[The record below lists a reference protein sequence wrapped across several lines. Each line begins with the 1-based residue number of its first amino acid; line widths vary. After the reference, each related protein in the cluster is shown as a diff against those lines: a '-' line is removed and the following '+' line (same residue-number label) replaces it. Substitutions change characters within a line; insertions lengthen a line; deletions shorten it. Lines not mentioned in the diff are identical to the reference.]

1 MSQNSDTNNKS
12 TLNQDSSNNLI
23 NDELSFMKK
32 SSFSDFEVGAKFRIF
47 DKTSNNTKVAFLS
60 HLSIPTAIE
69 VFSNNVYGIL
79 SRLNVS
85 HDLNN
90 DSQIGYNLGYNKFKK
105 MDGQFIYT
113 IVYGRSLDSFGI
125 FFEIFGDDSKNSS
138 NINFDSGITYLLD
151 NKKQL
156 DLSIGKGINNDMFF
170 ISGGIIEVLNNNVSI
185 LVDSSVPEEKV
196 SSALISEHIE
206 KLERNLS
213 SENVTNKDDIELR
226 KNDFNEVKKS
236 LQNR

>member
-1 MSQNSDTNNKS
+1 MKKRFLTFLFLLFNCSLVFSQITTDRPSQTESAVVLSSGQIQVESGILIENSQSNIN
-12 TLNQDSSNNLI
+12 TLFRIGIIEGIEIRINSNYLI

-69 VFSNNVYGIL
+69 VFSNGVYGLL

-90 DSQIGYNLGYNKFKK
+90 ESQIAYNLGYNKFKK

-151 NKKQL
+151 NEKQL
-156 DLSIGKGINNDMFF
+156 DLSIGKGINNDMIF
-170 ISGGIIEVLNNNVSI
+170 ISGGISI
-185 LVDSSVPEEKV
+185 NID
-196 SSALISEHIE
+196 
-206 KLERNLS
+206 
-213 SENVTNKDDIELR
+213 
-226 KNDFNEVKKS
+226 
-236 LQNR
+236 

>member
-1 MSQNSDTNNKS
+1 MKKRFLTFLFLLFNCSLVFSQITTDRPSQTESAVVLSSGQIQVESGILIENSQSNIN
-12 TLNQDSSNNLI
+12 TLFRIGIIEGIEIRINSNYLI

-69 VFSNNVYGIL
+69 VFSNNVYGLL

-90 DSQIGYNLGYNKFKK
+90 ESQIGYNLGYNKFKK

-151 NKKQL
+151 NEKQL
-156 DLSIGKGINNDMFF
+156 DLSIGKGINNDMIF
-170 ISGGIIEVLNNNVSI
+170 ISGGISI
-185 LVDSSVPEEKV
+185 NID
-196 SSALISEHIE
+196 
-206 KLERNLS
+206 
-213 SENVTNKDDIELR
+213 
-226 KNDFNEVKKS
+226 
-236 LQNR
+236 

>member
-1 MSQNSDTNNKS
+1 MKKRFLIFLFLLFNYSLVFSQITTDRPDQTESAVVLSTGQIQVESGILIENSQSNIN
-12 TLNQDSSNNLI
+12 TLFRIGIIDGIEIRINSNYLI

-69 VFSNNVYGIL
+69 LFSNNVYGLL

-90 DSQIGYNLGYNKFKK
+90 ESQIGYNLGYNKFKK

-113 IVYGRSLDSFGI
+113 IVYGRSLGSYGI
-125 FFEIFGDDSKNSS
+125 FFEIFGDDSENSS

-170 ISGGIIEVLNNNVSI
+170 ISGGISI
-185 LVDSSVPEEKV
+185 NID
-196 SSALISEHIE
+196 
-206 KLERNLS
+206 
-213 SENVTNKDDIELR
+213 
-226 KNDFNEVKKS
+226 
-236 LQNR
+236 

>member
-1 MSQNSDTNNKS
+1 MNKRFLIFLFLLFNCSLVFSQIKTDRPDQTESAVVLSSGQIQIESGISIESSQSNINTLFKFGMTEGIEIRINSNYI
-12 TLNQDSSNNLI
+12 I

-32 SSFSDFEVGAKFRIF
+32 SSFSDFEVGAKFKIF

-69 VFSNNVYGIL
+69 VFSNNVYGL
-79 SRLNVS
+79 LNRLIVS

-90 DSQIGYNLGYNKFKK
+90 ESQIGYNLGYNKFEK

-113 IVYGRSLDSFGI
+113 IVYGKSLDSFGI

-151 NKKQL
+151 NRKQL
-156 DLSIGKGINNDMFF
+156 DLSIGKGINNDLFF
-170 ISGGIIEVLNNNVSI
+170 ISGGISI
-185 LVDSSVPEEKV
+185 NID
-196 SSALISEHIE
+196 
-206 KLERNLS
+206 
-213 SENVTNKDDIELR
+213 
-226 KNDFNEVKKS
+226 
-236 LQNR
+236 

>member
-1 MSQNSDTNNKS
+1 MKKRFLIFLLLLLNCSLVFSQITTDRPDQTESAVVLSSGQIQIESGILIENSQSNIN
-12 TLNQDSSNNLI
+12 TLFRIGIIEGIEIRINSNYLI
-23 NDELSFMKK
+23 NDKLSFMKK

-47 DKTSNNTKVAFLS
+47 DKNQNNTKVAFLS
-60 HLSIPTAIE
+60 HLSIPSAIE
-69 VFSNNVYGIL
+69 VFSNNVYGLL

-90 DSQIGYNLGYNKFKK
+90 ESQIGYNLGYNKFKK

-113 IVYGRSLDSFGI
+113 VVYGRSLDSFGI
-125 FFEIFGDDSKNSS
+125 FFEIFWDDSKNIS

-170 ISGGIIEVLNNNVSI
+170 ISGGISI
-185 LVDSSVPEEKV
+185 NID
-196 SSALISEHIE
+196 
-206 KLERNLS
+206 
-213 SENVTNKDDIELR
+213 
-226 KNDFNEVKKS
+226 
-236 LQNR
+236 

>member
-1 MSQNSDTNNKS
+1 MNKRLLIFLFLLFNCSLVFSQITTDRPDQTESAVVLSSGQIQVESGILIENSQSNIN
-12 TLNQDSSNNLI
+12 TLFRIGIIEGIEIRINSNYLI

-32 SSFSDFEVGAKFRIF
+32 SSFSDFEVGAKFRVF
-47 DKTSNNTKVAFLS
+47 DKTSNNTKVAFLT

-69 VFSNNVYGIL
+69 VFSNNVYGLL

-90 DSQIGYNLGYNKFKK
+90 ESQIGYNLGYNKFKK

-156 DLSIGKGINNDMFF
+156 DLSVGKGINNDMFY
-170 ISGGIIEVLNNNVSI
+170 ISGGISI
-185 LVDSSVPEEKV
+185 NID
-196 SSALISEHIE
+196 
-206 KLERNLS
+206 
-213 SENVTNKDDIELR
+213 
-226 KNDFNEVKKS
+226 
-236 LQNR
+236 

>member
-1 MSQNSDTNNKS
+1 MKKRFLIFLFLLFNYSLVFSQITTDRPDQTESAVVLSTGQIQVESGISIENSQSNIN
-12 TLNQDSSNNLI
+12 TLFRIGLIEGIEIRINSNYLI

-60 HLSIPTAIE
+60 HLSIPSAIE

-90 DSQIGYNLGYNKFKK
+90 ESQIGYNLGYNKFKK

-156 DLSIGKGINNDMFF
+156 DLSIGKGINNDLFF
-170 ISGGIIEVLNNNVSI
+170 ISGGISI
-185 LVDSSVPEEKV
+185 NID
-196 SSALISEHIE
+196 
-206 KLERNLS
+206 
-213 SENVTNKDDIELR
+213 
-226 KNDFNEVKKS
+226 
-236 LQNR
+236 

>member
-1 MSQNSDTNNKS
+1 MKKRFLIFLFLLLNCSLVFSQITSDRPDQTESAVVLSTGQIQVESGISIENSQSNIN
-12 TLNQDSSNNLI
+12 TLFRIGIIEGIEIRINSNYLI

-32 SSFSDFEVGAKFRIF
+32 SSFSDFEVGAKFKIF

-69 VFSNNVYGIL
+69 VFSNNVYGL
-79 SRLNVS
+79 LNRLIVS

-90 DSQIGYNLGYNKFKK
+90 ESQIGYNLGYNKFEK

-113 IVYGRSLDSFGI
+113 IVYGKSLDSFGI
-125 FFEIFGDDSKNSS
+125 FFELFGDDSKNSF

-156 DLSIGKGINNDMFF
+156 DLSIGKGINNEMFF
-170 ISGGIIEVLNNNVSI
+170 ISAGISI
-185 LVDSSVPEEKV
+185 NID
-196 SSALISEHIE
+196 
-206 KLERNLS
+206 
-213 SENVTNKDDIELR
+213 
-226 KNDFNEVKKS
+226 
-236 LQNR
+236 

>member
-1 MSQNSDTNNKS
+1 MKKRFLIFLFLLFNYSLVFSQITTERPDQTESAVVLSTGQIQVESGISIENSQSNIN
-12 TLNQDSSNNLI
+12 TLFRIGIIKGIEIRINSNYLI

-47 DKTSNNTKVAFLS
+47 DKTSNNTKVSFLS

-90 DSQIGYNLGYNKFKK
+90 ESQIGYNLGYNKFKK

-113 IVYGRSLDSFGI
+113 IVYERSLDSFGI

-156 DLSIGKGINNDMFF
+156 DLSIGKGINNEMFF
-170 ISGGIIEVLNNNVSI
+170 ISGGISI
-185 LVDSSVPEEKV
+185 NID
-196 SSALISEHIE
+196 
-206 KLERNLS
+206 
-213 SENVTNKDDIELR
+213 
-226 KNDFNEVKKS
+226 
-236 LQNR
+236 

>member
-1 MSQNSDTNNKS
+1 MKKRFLIFLFLLFNYSLVFSQITTDRPDQTESAVVLSSGQIQIESGISIENSQSNIN
-12 TLNQDSSNNLI
+12 TLFRIGIIDGIEIRINSNYLI

-32 SSFSDFEVGAKFRIF
+32 SSFSDFEVGAKFKIF

-90 DSQIGYNLGYNKFKK
+90 ESQIGYNLGYNKFKK
-105 MDGQFIYT
+105 IDGQFIYT
-113 IVYGRSLDSFGI
+113 IVYGKSLDSFGI

-170 ISGGIIEVLNNNVSI
+170 ISGGISI
-185 LVDSSVPEEKV
+185 KID
-196 SSALISEHIE
+196 
-206 KLERNLS
+206 
-213 SENVTNKDDIELR
+213 
-226 KNDFNEVKKS
+226 
-236 LQNR
+236 

>member
-1 MSQNSDTNNKS
+1 MKKRFLIFLFLLFNYSLVFSQITTDRPDQTESAVVLSTGQIQVESGISIENSQSNIN
-12 TLNQDSSNNLI
+12 TLFRIGIIEGIEIRINSNYLI

-60 HLSIPTAIE
+60 QLSIPTAIE

-90 DSQIGYNLGYNKFKK
+90 ESQIGYNLGYNKFKK

-151 NKKQL
+151 NNKQI

-170 ISGGIIEVLNNNVSI
+170 ISGGISI
-185 LVDSSVPEEKV
+185 NID
-196 SSALISEHIE
+196 
-206 KLERNLS
+206 
-213 SENVTNKDDIELR
+213 
-226 KNDFNEVKKS
+226 
-236 LQNR
+236 

>member
-1 MSQNSDTNNKS
+1 MKKRFLIFLFLLFNYSLVFSQITTDRPDQTESAVVLSTGQIQVESGISIENSQSNIN
-12 TLNQDSSNNLI
+12 TLFRIGIIEGIEIRINSNYLI

-60 HLSIPTAIE
+60 HLSIPSAIE

-90 DSQIGYNLGYNKFKK
+90 ESQIGYNLGYNKFKK

-156 DLSIGKGINNDMFF
+156 DLSIGKGINNEMFF
-170 ISGGIIEVLNNNVSI
+170 ISGGISI
-185 LVDSSVPEEKV
+185 SID
-196 SSALISEHIE
+196 
-206 KLERNLS
+206 
-213 SENVTNKDDIELR
+213 
-226 KNDFNEVKKS
+226 
-236 LQNR
+236 

>member
-1 MSQNSDTNNKS
+1 MKKRFLIFLFLMLNCSLVFSQITTDRPDQTESAVVLSTGQIQVESGISIENSQSNIN
-12 TLNQDSSNNLI
+12 TLFRIGIIEGIEIRINSNYLI
-23 NDELSFMKK
+23 NDKLSFMKK

-47 DKTSNNTKVAFLS
+47 DKNQNNTKVAFLS

-69 VFSNNVYGIL
+69 VFSNNVYGLL

-90 DSQIGYNLGYNKFKK
+90 ESQIGYNLGYNKFKK

-113 IVYGRSLDSFGI
+113 VVYGRSLDSFGI

-170 ISGGIIEVLNNNVSI
+170 ISGGISI
-185 LVDSSVPEEKV
+185 NID
-196 SSALISEHIE
+196 
-206 KLERNLS
+206 
-213 SENVTNKDDIELR
+213 
-226 KNDFNEVKKS
+226 
-236 LQNR
+236 

>member
-1 MSQNSDTNNKS
+1 MKKRFLTFLFLLFNCSLVFSQITTDRPSQTESAVVLSSGQIQVESGILIENSQSNIN
-12 TLNQDSSNNLI
+12 TLFRIGIIEGIEIRINSNYLI

-69 VFSNNVYGIL
+69 VFSNDVYGIL

-85 HDLNN
+85 HGLNN
-90 DSQIGYNLGYNKFKK
+90 ESQIAYNLGYNKFKK

-151 NKKQL
+151 NEKQL
-156 DLSIGKGINNDMFF
+156 DLSIGKGINNDMIF
-170 ISGGIIEVLNNNVSI
+170 ISGGISI
-185 LVDSSVPEEKV
+185 NID
-196 SSALISEHIE
+196 
-206 KLERNLS
+206 
-213 SENVTNKDDIELR
+213 
-226 KNDFNEVKKS
+226 
-236 LQNR
+236 

>member
-1 MSQNSDTNNKS
+1 MKKRFLIFLFLLFNCSLVFSQITTDRPDQTESAVVLSSGQIQVESGILIQNSQSNIN
-12 TLNQDSSNNLI
+12 TLFRIGIIEGIEIRINSNYLI

-47 DKTSNNTKVAFLS
+47 DKTSSNTKVAFLS

-69 VFSNNVYGIL
+69 VFSNNVYGL
-79 SRLNVS
+79 MNRLNVS

-90 DSQIGYNLGYNKFKK
+90 ESQIGYNLGYNKFKK

-113 IVYGRSLDSFGI
+113 IVYGRSLGSFGI

-151 NKKQL
+151 NNKQI

-170 ISGGIIEVLNNNVSI
+170 ISGGISI
-185 LVDSSVPEEKV
+185 NID
-196 SSALISEHIE
+196 
-206 KLERNLS
+206 
-213 SENVTNKDDIELR
+213 
-226 KNDFNEVKKS
+226 
-236 LQNR
+236 

>member
-1 MSQNSDTNNKS
+1 MKKRFLIFLFLLFNYSLVFSQITTDRPDQTESAVVLSSGQIQVESGISIENSQSNIN
-12 TLNQDSSNNLI
+12 TLFRIGLIEGIEVRINSNYLI

-90 DSQIGYNLGYNKFKK
+90 ESQIGYNLGYNKFKK

-156 DLSIGKGINNDMFF
+156 DLSIGKGINNEMFF
-170 ISGGIIEVLNNNVSI
+170 ISGGISI
-185 LVDSSVPEEKV
+185 NID
-196 SSALISEHIE
+196 
-206 KLERNLS
+206 
-213 SENVTNKDDIELR
+213 
-226 KNDFNEVKKS
+226 
-236 LQNR
+236 

>member
-1 MSQNSDTNNKS
+1 MKKRFLIFLFLMLNCSLVFSQITTDRPDQTESAVVLSSGQIQVESGISIENSQSNIN
-12 TLNQDSSNNLI
+12 TLFRIGIIEGIEIRINSNYLI
-23 NDELSFMKK
+23 NDKLSFMKK

-47 DKTSNNTKVAFLS
+47 DKNQNNTKVAFLS
-60 HLSIPTAIE
+60 HLSIPSAIE
-69 VFSNNVYGIL
+69 VFSNNVYGLL

-90 DSQIGYNLGYNKFKK
+90 ESQIGYNLGYNKFKK

-113 IVYGRSLDSFGI
+113 VVYGRSLDSFGI

-170 ISGGIIEVLNNNVSI
+170 ISGGISI
-185 LVDSSVPEEKV
+185 NID
-196 SSALISEHIE
+196 
-206 KLERNLS
+206 
-213 SENVTNKDDIELR
+213 
-226 KNDFNEVKKS
+226 
-236 LQNR
+236 

>member
-1 MSQNSDTNNKS
+1 MKKRFLIFLFLLFNCSLVFSQITTDRPDQTESAVVLSSGQIQVESGISIENSQSNINTLFRLGIIEGIEIRINS
-12 TLNQDSSNNLI
+12 TYLI

-69 VFSNNVYGIL
+69 VFSNNVYGLL

-90 DSQIGYNLGYNKFKK
+90 ESQIGYNLGYNKFKK

-125 FFEIFGDDSKNSS
+125 FFEIFGDDSKNIS

-170 ISGGIIEVLNNNVSI
+170 ISGGISI
-185 LVDSSVPEEKV
+185 SID
-196 SSALISEHIE
+196 
-206 KLERNLS
+206 
-213 SENVTNKDDIELR
+213 
-226 KNDFNEVKKS
+226 
-236 LQNR
+236 

>member
-1 MSQNSDTNNKS
+1 MKKRFLIFLFLLLNYSLVFSQITTDRPDQTESAVVLSSGQIQIESGISIENSQSNIN
-12 TLNQDSSNNLI
+12 TLFRIGIIDGIEIRINSNYLI

-32 SSFSDFEVGAKFRIF
+32 SSFSDFEVGAKFKIF

-90 DSQIGYNLGYNKFKK
+90 ESQIGYNLGYNKFKK

-113 IVYGRSLDSFGI
+113 IVYGKSLDSFGI

-170 ISGGIIEVLNNNVSI
+170 ISGGISI
-185 LVDSSVPEEKV
+185 KID
-196 SSALISEHIE
+196 
-206 KLERNLS
+206 
-213 SENVTNKDDIELR
+213 
-226 KNDFNEVKKS
+226 
-236 LQNR
+236 

>member
-1 MSQNSDTNNKS
+1 MKKRFLIFLFLLFNCSLVFSQITTDRPDQTESAVVLSSGQIQVESGISIENSQSNIN
-12 TLNQDSSNNLI
+12 TLFRIGIIEGIEIRINSNYLI
-23 NDELSFMKK
+23 NDKLSFMKK

-47 DKTSNNTKVAFLS
+47 DKNQNNTKVAFLS
-60 HLSIPTAIE
+60 HLSIPSAIE
-69 VFSNNVYGIL
+69 VFSNNVYGLL

-90 DSQIGYNLGYNKFKK
+90 ESQIGYNLGYNKFKK

-125 FFEIFGDDSKNSS
+125 FFEIFGDDSKNIS

-170 ISGGIIEVLNNNVSI
+170 ISGGISI
-185 LVDSSVPEEKV
+185 NID
-196 SSALISEHIE
+196 
-206 KLERNLS
+206 
-213 SENVTNKDDIELR
+213 
-226 KNDFNEVKKS
+226 
-236 LQNR
+236 

>member
-1 MSQNSDTNNKS
+1 MKKRFLIFLFLLFNCSWVFSQITTDRPDQTESAVVLSSGQIQVESGISIENS
-12 TLNQDSSNNLI
+12 QSNINALFRIGIIEGIEIRVNSNYLI

-69 VFSNNVYGIL
+69 VFSNNVYGLL

-90 DSQIGYNLGYNKFKK
+90 KSQIGYNLGYNKFKK
-105 MDGQFIYT
+105 NDGEFVYT
-113 IVYGRSLDSFGI
+113 IVYGKSLDSFGI

-170 ISGGIIEVLNNNVSI
+170 ISGGISI
-185 LVDSSVPEEKV
+185 NID
-196 SSALISEHIE
+196 
-206 KLERNLS
+206 
-213 SENVTNKDDIELR
+213 
-226 KNDFNEVKKS
+226 
-236 LQNR
+236 

>member
-1 MSQNSDTNNKS
+1 MLNCSLVFSQITTDRPDQTESAVVLSTGQIQVESGISIENSQSNIN
-12 TLNQDSSNNLI
+12 TLFRIGIIEGIEIRINSNYLI
-23 NDELSFMKK
+23 NDKLSFMKK

-47 DKTSNNTKVAFLS
+47 DKNQNNTKVAFLS
-60 HLSIPTAIE
+60 HLSIPSAIE
-69 VFSNNVYGIL
+69 VFSNNVYGLL

-90 DSQIGYNLGYNKFKK
+90 ESQIGYNLGYNKFKK

-113 IVYGRSLDSFGI
+113 VVYGRSLDSFGI

-170 ISGGIIEVLNNNVSI
+170 ISGGISI
-185 LVDSSVPEEKV
+185 NID
-196 SSALISEHIE
+196 
-206 KLERNLS
+206 
-213 SENVTNKDDIELR
+213 
-226 KNDFNEVKKS
+226 
-236 LQNR
+236 

>member
-1 MSQNSDTNNKS
+1 MKKRFLFFLFLLFNCSLAFSQITTDRPDQTESAVVLSSGQIQVESGISIENSQSNIN
-12 TLNQDSSNNLI
+12 TLFRIGIIEGIEIRINSNYLI

-32 SSFSDFEVGAKFRIF
+32 SSFSDFEIGAKFRVF
-47 DKTSNNTKVAFLS
+47 DKTPNNTKVAFLT

-69 VFSNNVYGIL
+69 VFSNNVYGFL

-90 DSQIGYNLGYNKFKK
+90 ESQIGYNLGYNKFKK

-156 DLSIGKGINNDMFF
+156 DLSIGKGINNDLFF
-170 ISGGIIEVLNNNVSI
+170 ISGGISI
-185 LVDSSVPEEKV
+185 NID
-196 SSALISEHIE
+196 
-206 KLERNLS
+206 
-213 SENVTNKDDIELR
+213 
-226 KNDFNEVKKS
+226 
-236 LQNR
+236 

>member
-1 MSQNSDTNNKS
+1 MKKRFLIFLFLLFNCSLVFTQITTDRPDQTESAVVLSSGQIQVESGISIENSQSNINTLFRIGIIEGIEIRFNSTY
-12 TLNQDSSNNLI
+12 LI
-23 NDELSFMKK
+23 NDKLSFMKK

-47 DKTSNNTKVAFLS
+47 DKTSNNIKVAFLS

-69 VFSNNVYGIL
+69 VFSNNVYGLL

-90 DSQIGYNLGYNKFKK
+90 KSQIGYNLGYNKFKK
-105 MDGQFIYT
+105 IDGEFVYT
-113 IVYGRSLDSFGI
+113 IVYGKSLDSFGI

-170 ISGGIIEVLNNNVSI
+170 ISGGISI
-185 LVDSSVPEEKV
+185 NID
-196 SSALISEHIE
+196 
-206 KLERNLS
+206 
-213 SENVTNKDDIELR
+213 
-226 KNDFNEVKKS
+226 
-236 LQNR
+236 

>member
-1 MSQNSDTNNKS
+1 MNKRLLIFLFLLFNCSMVVSQITTDRPDQTESAVVLSSGQIQVESGILIENSQSNIN
-12 TLNQDSSNNLI
+12 TLFRIGIIEGIEIRINSNYLI

-32 SSFSDFEVGAKFRIF
+32 SSFSDFEVGAKFRVF
-47 DKTSNNTKVAFLS
+47 DKTSNNTKVAFLT

-69 VFSNNVYGIL
+69 VFSNNVYGLL

-90 DSQIGYNLGYNKFKK
+90 ESQIGYNLGYNKFKK

-156 DLSIGKGINNDMFF
+156 DLSIGKGINNDMFY
-170 ISGGIIEVLNNNVSI
+170 ISGGISI
-185 LVDSSVPEEKV
+185 NID
-196 SSALISEHIE
+196 
-206 KLERNLS
+206 
-213 SENVTNKDDIELR
+213 
-226 KNDFNEVKKS
+226 
-236 LQNR
+236 

>member
-1 MSQNSDTNNKS
+1 MKKRFLIFLFLLLNCSLVFSQITTDRPDQTESAVVLSSGQIQIESGILIENSQSNIN
-12 TLNQDSSNNLI
+12 TLFRIGIIEGIEIRINSNYLI
-23 NDELSFMKK
+23 NDKLSFMKK

-47 DKTSNNTKVAFLS
+47 DKNQNNTKVAFLS
-60 HLSIPTAIE
+60 HLSIPSAIE
-69 VFSNNVYGIL
+69 VFSNNVYGLL

-90 DSQIGYNLGYNKFKK
+90 ESQIGYNLGYNKFKK

-113 IVYGRSLDSFGI
+113 VVYGRSLDSFGI

-170 ISGGIIEVLNNNVSI
+170 ISGGISI
-185 LVDSSVPEEKV
+185 NID
-196 SSALISEHIE
+196 
-206 KLERNLS
+206 
-213 SENVTNKDDIELR
+213 
-226 KNDFNEVKKS
+226 
-236 LQNR
+236 

>member
-1 MSQNSDTNNKS
+1 MNKRFLIFLFLLFNCSLVFSQIKTDRPDQTESAVVLSSGQIQIESGISIESSQSNINTLFKFGMTEGIEIRINSNYI
-12 TLNQDSSNNLI
+12 I

-32 SSFSDFEVGAKFRIF
+32 SSFSDFEVGAKFKIF

-69 VFSNNVYGIL
+69 VFSNNVYGL
-79 SRLNVS
+79 LNRLIVS

-90 DSQIGYNLGYNKFKK
+90 ESQIGYNLGYNKFKK

-113 IVYGRSLDSFGI
+113 IVYGKSLDSFGI
-125 FFEIFGDDSKNSS
+125 FFELFGDDSKNSF

-156 DLSIGKGINNDMFF
+156 DLSIGKGINNEMFF
-170 ISGGIIEVLNNNVSI
+170 ISAGISI
-185 LVDSSVPEEKV
+185 NID
-196 SSALISEHIE
+196 
-206 KLERNLS
+206 
-213 SENVTNKDDIELR
+213 
-226 KNDFNEVKKS
+226 
-236 LQNR
+236 

>member
-1 MSQNSDTNNKS
+1 MNKRFLIFLFLLFNCSLVFSQITTDRPDQTESAIVLSSGQIQVESGISIENSQSNIN
-12 TLNQDSSNNLI
+12 TLFRIGIIERIEIRINSNYLI

-32 SSFSDFEVGAKFRIF
+32 SSFSDFEVGAKFKIF

-69 VFSNNVYGIL
+69 VFSNNVYGL
-79 SRLNVS
+79 LNRLIVS

-90 DSQIGYNLGYNKFKK
+90 ESQIGYNLGYNKFEK

-113 IVYGRSLDSFGI
+113 IVYGKSLDSFGI
-125 FFEIFGDDSKNSS
+125 FFELFGDDSKNSF

-156 DLSIGKGINNDMFF
+156 DLSIGKGINNEMFF
-170 ISGGIIEVLNNNVSI
+170 ISAGISI
-185 LVDSSVPEEKV
+185 NID
-196 SSALISEHIE
+196 
-206 KLERNLS
+206 
-213 SENVTNKDDIELR
+213 
-226 KNDFNEVKKS
+226 
-236 LQNR
+236 

>member
-1 MSQNSDTNNKS
+1 MKKRFLIFLFLLFNYSLVFSQITTDRPDQTESAVVLSTGQIQVESGISIENSQSNIN
-12 TLNQDSSNNLI
+12 TLFRIGIIEGIEIRINSNYLI

-47 DKTSNNTKVAFLS
+47 DKTSSNTKVAFLS

-69 VFSNNVYGIL
+69 VFSNNVYGL
-79 SRLNVS
+79 LNRLIVS

-90 DSQIGYNLGYNKFKK
+90 ESQIGYNLGYNKFEK

-113 IVYGRSLDSFGI
+113 IVYGKSLDSFGI
-125 FFEIFGDDSKNSS
+125 FFEIFGDDSKNRS

-156 DLSIGKGINNDMFF
+156 DLSIGKGINNEMFF
-170 ISGGIIEVLNNNVSI
+170 ISAGISI
-185 LVDSSVPEEKV
+185 NID
-196 SSALISEHIE
+196 
-206 KLERNLS
+206 
-213 SENVTNKDDIELR
+213 
-226 KNDFNEVKKS
+226 
-236 LQNR
+236 

>member
-1 MSQNSDTNNKS
+1 MKKRFLIFLFLLFNCSLVFSQITTDRPDQTESAVVLSSGQIQVESGISIENSQSNINTLFRLGIIEGIEIRINS
-12 TLNQDSSNNLI
+12 TYLI

-69 VFSNNVYGIL
+69 VFSNNVYGLL

-90 DSQIGYNLGYNKFKK
+90 ESQIGYNLGYNKFKK

-125 FFEIFGDDSKNSS
+125 FFEIFGDDSKNIS

-151 NKKQL
+151 SKKQL

-170 ISGGIIEVLNNNVSI
+170 ISGGISI
-185 LVDSSVPEEKV
+185 SID
-196 SSALISEHIE
+196 
-206 KLERNLS
+206 
-213 SENVTNKDDIELR
+213 
-226 KNDFNEVKKS
+226 
-236 LQNR
+236 

>member
-1 MSQNSDTNNKS
+1 MKKRFLTFLFLLFNCSLVFSQITTDRPDQTESAVVLSSGQIQVESGILIENSQSNIN
-12 TLNQDSSNNLI
+12 TLFRIGIIEGIEIRINSNYLI

-47 DKTSNNTKVAFLS
+47 DKTSNNTKVAFRS

-69 VFSNNVYGIL
+69 VFSNYVYGLL

-90 DSQIGYNLGYNKFKK
+90 ESQIAYNLGYNKFKK

-113 IVYGRSLDSFGI
+113 IIYGRSLDSFGI

-170 ISGGIIEVLNNNVSI
+170 ISGGISI
-185 LVDSSVPEEKV
+185 NID
-196 SSALISEHIE
+196 
-206 KLERNLS
+206 
-213 SENVTNKDDIELR
+213 
-226 KNDFNEVKKS
+226 
-236 LQNR
+236 